1 MNFLSDNMVY
11 RRGQDYLRRRRSR
24 NRGVTDE
31 QQVNQAGGELML
43 GFLSSSNGLLYADGH
58 ALFSDPFV
66 RFTPQ
71 PVMPFVPPSKQAIPR
86 LMTPK
91 ETPHRGP
98 VHLLLITDLEGQ
110 AYLYQSQ
117 KLASQ
122 QTTRTNLHLLET
134 QWRGSTPTELSTL
147 A

>member
-1 MNFLSDNMVY
+1 
-11 RRGQDYLRRRRSR
+11 
-24 NRGVTDE
+24 
-31 QQVNQAGGELML
+31 
-43 GFLSSSNGLLYADGH
+43 
-58 ALFSDPFV
+58 
-66 RFTPQ
+66 
-71 PVMPFVPPSKQAIPR
+71 
-86 LMTPK
+86 MTPK